1 MKKITLFL
9 ILAFT
14 ALYAKDIGHVQI
26 MGDPGL
32 AVFIDS
38 VYVGQTGTEYGGLI
52 VQNIEVGDHELKVV
66 KEGYSPQ
73 VKNVTIGRHQI
84 VLFEVSPFTPQ
95 VEITQSGEKEDA
107 TIKRKIGRLKV
118 ITLPIAAIIEIPK
131 LGINKDNGGNKEKQ
145 NWEASKIPEGK
156 YSAVFRSGLKKINY
170 NFEIKQNTTTELFV
184 NFVIGGVIDIS
195 SVSEVSDQ
203 MALVMGG
210 TFNMGDGRDEG
221 DSDEKPVHAVTL
233 SSFYICKYE
242 VTQKD
247 WLAVMGDNPSVYRGD
262 DMPVDKVSWL
272 DAIHFC
278 NKKSQLEGLKP
289 CYSILGTVI
298 TCDFR
303 ADGYRLLTEAE
314 WEYAARGGEK
324 SRGLR
329 YSGSDNPAEV
339 AWYSDNSDNQTH
351 PVGLKQANELGLF
364 DMSGNVWEW
373 CWDRYE
379 PYSQEPRTDPQGAE
393 TGNYRVRRGGSWLSQ
408 AQHGRV
414 ANRYLHNPSYSFTN
428 VGFRICRSAE

>member
-1 MKKITLFL
+1 M
-9 ILAFT
+9 AFT
-14 ALYAKDIGHVQI
+14 VLYAKDIGHVQI

-118 ITLPIAAIIEIPK
+118 ITLPIAAVIEIPK
-131 LGINKDNGGNKEKQ
+131 LGINKDSGGNKEKQ
-145 NWEASKIPEGK
+145 NWDASKIPEGK
-156 YSAVFRSGLKKINY
+156 YSAIFRSGLKKINY

-221 DSDEKPVHAVTL
+221 GK
-233 SSFYICKYE
+233 
-242 VTQKD
+242 
-247 WLAVMGDNPSVYRGD
+247 R
-262 DMPVDKVSWL
+262 
-272 DAIHFC
+272 
-278 NKKSQLEGLKP
+278 
-289 CYSILGTVI
+289 
-298 TCDFR
+298 R
-303 ADGYRLLTEAE
+303 EA
-314 WEYAARGGEK
+314 G
-324 SRGLR
+324 
-329 YSGSDNPAEV
+329 
-339 AWYSDNSDNQTH
+339 
-351 PVGLKQANELGLF
+351 
-364 DMSGNVWEW
+364 
-373 CWDRYE
+373 
-379 PYSQEPRTDPQGAE
+379 PRRDPEQF
-393 TGNYRVRRGGSWLSQ
+393 L
-408 AQHGRV
+408 
-414 ANRYLHNPSYSFTN
+414 YLQ
-428 VGFRICRSAE
+428 I